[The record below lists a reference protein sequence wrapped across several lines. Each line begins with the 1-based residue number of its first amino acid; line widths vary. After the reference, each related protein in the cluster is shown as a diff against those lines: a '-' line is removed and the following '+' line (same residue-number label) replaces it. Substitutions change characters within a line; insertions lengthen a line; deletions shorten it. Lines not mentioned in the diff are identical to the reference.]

1 MDNGVTDWL
10 ETENKYDVD
19 LDFVIPDLAGLSAG
33 LSVTEPAVQQLAA
46 SYFDTPDLRLAA
58 AKVTLR
64 RRTGGTD
71 AGWHLKLPVAPGTRR
86 ELRAPLGSDA
96 QAVPGNLAG
105 HLTGWTQGEPL
116 AMIATLDT
124 TRTVRRITG
133 PAGQD
138 LAEVADDLVVGH
150 RPDPSGGAGTSLT
163 WREVEVELISG
174 TPAVL
179 AAAGARL
186 RAAGARPSPSA
197 SKLSRLLGAA
207 GAHADTGPRTGN
219 GTGLEAVAEAE
230 AGETPST

>member
-1 MDNGVTDWL
+1 MESGLTDWL
-10 ETENKYDVD
+10 ETENKYDVGP
-19 LDFVIPDLAGLSAG
+19 DFVIPDLAGLAAG
-33 LSVTEPAVQQLAA
+33 IGVSEPAVLHLAA

-86 ELRAPLGSDA
+86 ELRAPLGPGSE
-96 QAVPGNLAG
+96 AVPDDLAARVREW
-105 HLTGWTQGEPL
+105 TGGQPL
-116 AMIATLDT
+116 QMIAILET
-124 TRTVRRITG
+124 TRTVRRITS

-138 LAEVADDLVVGH
+138 LAEVADDLVVGR
-150 RPDPSGGAGTSLT
+150 RPARDGAEGTSLT

-174 TPAVL
+174 TPEIL

-197 SKLSRLLGAA
+197 SKLSRILGTGAGAA
-207 GAHADTGPRTGN
+207 PPA
-219 GTGLEAVAEAE
+219 
-230 AGETPST
+230 

>member
-1 MDNGVTDWL
+1 MESGLTDWL
-10 ETENKYDVD
+10 ETEHKYDVD
-19 LDFVIPDLAGLSAG
+19 EEFVIPDLAELAAG
-33 LSVTEPAVQQLAA
+33 LGVSEPSVLHLTA

-58 AKVTLR
+58 ARVTLR

-86 ELRAPLGSDA
+86 ELRAPLGPGSES
-96 QAVPGNLAG
+96 VPDDLAARASAW
-105 HLTGWTQGEPL
+105 TGEQPL
-116 AMIATLDT
+116 RVIAILET
-124 TRTVRRITG
+124 TRTVRHITD

-138 LAEVADDLVVGH
+138 LAEVADDLVVG
-150 RPDPSGGAGTSLT
+150 RGPTRDGAEGTSLT

-174 TPAVL
+174 TPAIL

-207 GAHADTGPRTGN
+207 PGASDAPP
-219 GTGLEAVAEAE
+219 A
-230 AGETPST
+230 